1 MRNAELVQ
9 PTAGQLSTG
18 PQSFLFNLQVS
29 EPLIDSPKGIY
40 LPHSEG
46 SYSLALVRSAHC
58 RYGAQPIAVH
68 RMEGF
73 LHFLTEAISSCHSK
87 PQVEGIHCPLATLN
101 HENQSQES
109 ALVLQSWDMLLEG
122 SALKPE
128 SVPCVWVCWGCALLP
143 PAQLLADTILLLL
156 CSLQPLC
163 TEPQMQVKR
172 SQKKY
177 LG

>member
-1 MRNAELVQ
+1 MRNAEQFQ

-29 EPLIDSPKGIY
+29 EPLIDSPRGIY
-40 LPHSEG
+40 LPHW
-46 SYSLALVRSAHC
+46 SYSLALLRSAHC
-58 RYGAQPIAVH
+58 RYGAQTIAVH
-68 RMEGF
+68 RVEGF

-87 PQVEGIHCPLATLN
+87 SQVEGIHCPLATLN

-109 ALVLQSWDMLLEG
+109 ALVLQSWNMSLDG
-122 SALKPE
+122 SALKSE
-128 SVPCVWVCWGCALLP
+128 SVPCAWICWGCAVLP

-163 TEPQMQVKR
+163 TEPQMQVKW